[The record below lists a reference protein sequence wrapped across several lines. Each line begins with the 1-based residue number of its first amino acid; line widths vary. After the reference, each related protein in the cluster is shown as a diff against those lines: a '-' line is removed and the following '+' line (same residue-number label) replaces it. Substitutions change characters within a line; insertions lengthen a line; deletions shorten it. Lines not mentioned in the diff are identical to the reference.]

1 MPLAA
6 LLPLGIITAAL
17 GVAGVG
23 LSGTHY
29 LFTGE
34 VRPPRAVV
42 RMQRLRERS
51 WDASTPH
58 SPRGSFDVGG
68 DGRPGIAISLP
79 PPPHPVVRSPEA
91 ASLCM
96 PPSLLTRL
104 APRPVQRNKPM
115 TDRWKEALYDRDRMI
130 KHHYG

>member
-23 LSGTHY
+23 LSGAHY

-34 VRPPRAVV
+34 
-42 RMQRLRERS
+42 
-51 WDASTPH
+51 
-58 SPRGSFDVGG
+58 
-68 DGRPGIAISLP
+68 
-79 PPPHPVVRSPEA
+79 
-91 ASLCM
+91 
-96 PPSLLTRL
+96 
-104 APRPVQRNKPM
+104 RNKPM

>member
-23 LSGTHY
+23 LSGAHY

-42 RMQRLRERS
+42 RMQRLRLQR
-51 WDASTPH
+51 A
-58 SPRGSFDVGG
+58 VL
-68 DGRPGIAISLP
+68 GRE
-79 PPPHPVVRSPEA
+79 H
-91 ASLCM
+91 
-96 PPSLLTRL
+96 
-104 APRPVQRNKPM
+104 APFAWRF
-115 TDRWKEALYDRDRMI
+115 
-130 KHHYG
+130 